1 MFDTRLA
8 TMDALDR
15 RGAHEIRDKLP
26 DFYNK
31 RDRGG
36 GLPLA
41 FAMDKEV
48 EIQHAKW
55 WNSSLGEPW
64 GASSSSPLDGEGVAV
79 SYRAADRCGK
89 SLGEEPS
96 PS

>member
-1 MFDTRLA
+1 MNEPQWTPIDHDAPPRDELHQSRRQRGCTKKDSNSVFDTRLA

-48 EIQHAKW
+48 EI
-55 WNSSLGEPW
+55 
-64 GASSSSPLDGEGVAV
+64 
-79 SYRAADRCGK
+79 
-89 SLGEEPS
+89 
-96 PS
+96 